1 MRYLVD
7 ALIFM
12 LLSLFA
18 MLWSGC
24 ISGMGYSTEDR
35 VTAAARE
42 YGQGV
47 RWGRL
52 EDAAIHLKAEQKKR
66 FYDRHKEVEDELEIN
81 DWELIS
87 LDVDKSDKKKTRAT
101 ARCEYQWT
109 LKRQGLLQKTSTEQK
124 WEELGGHWVML
135 SETRTRGKP
144 LTLFDEPSKEAAAK

>member
-7 ALIFM
+7 AIIFA

-42 YGQGV
+42 YGPGV

-52 EDAAIHLKAEQKKR
+52 EDAAIHLKVEQKKR
-66 FYDRHKEVEDELEIN
+66 FYEKHKEVEDELEIN
-81 DWELIS
+81 DWEMIS
-87 LDVDKSDKKKTRAT
+87 LDVDKSDKKRTRAT

-109 LKRQGLLQKTSTEQK
+109 LKHEGLLQKTSTEQK
-124 WEELGGHWVML
+124 WEELGGRWILV
-135 SETRTRGKP
+135 SETRTKGKS
-144 LTLFDEPSKEAAAK
+144 LMLFDEPAKEPTAK